1 MITNGLTISINKKET
16 IMLRRHWT
24 LCAIAALLV
33 SGSAAAQ
40 SPGTLLVGGFG
51 QWSHYD
57 SKWNLDTGF
66 GNTIGGGG
74 RVGAFISPQWNLEA
88 DGTYTLAAA
97 KAGTRWMGVCPCA
110 GGGAIGGDVKAS
122 SLAARLLYSFPAGSR
137 PSFHVGAGGV
147 LENFRGAAASAPG
160 TYQFGVNGLV
170 GVNIGVGG
178 VALRIDGIANYLPS
192 NGGKFD
198 FGVQAG
204 LQVAPDLSRVM
215 GGSGAM
221 GSNYG
226 PIVWWDSELL
236 APLPGTVEVG
246 PFVQWSRFDDNAG
259 RTNAIPKNGL
269 GYGGRVGVFL
279 SDPKW
284 ELEGDGYYSPQTNRA
299 AVTAA
304 NAGNRPADVNAHAF
318 AMRLLY
324 NTPIG
329 SIGGH
334 QSQFIIG
341 AGATRTSYK
350 FKGGTLSPP
359 EQYTYNYGATGD
371 VGLRLG
377 LANRVAL
384 RLDGVVDYLPTHK
397 PSANLNLHAR
407 AGLSFLIG
415 GAAPEVM
422 CTYAG
427 LETIPA
433 SSPSCVAPPPPPPP
447 PAPLPIATPPA
458 MCQWNSNIVASD
470 PSCRAP
476 RMVDTAAITGPIYFD
491 FDKSNIRPDADA
503 TLQRKLPWLNANPGM
518 RIRIEGNADER
529 GSDEY
534 NLALGQRRAASAKKW
549 LVDHGIAADRF
560 DLVSYGE
567 ERPVCTEH
575 NETCWQQNRRD
586 DFRIVTVG
594 ADNIVVPPME

>member
-1 MITNGLTISINKKET
+1 
-16 IMLRRHWT
+16 MLRRSST
-24 LCAIAALLV
+24 LCAMAALLLG
-33 SGSAAAQ
+33 GSAAAQ

-51 QWSHYD
+51 QWSHFD

-66 GNTIGGGG
+66 GNSIGYGG
-74 RVGAFISPQWNLEA
+74 RLGAFIAPSWNLEA
-88 DGTYTLAAA
+88 DGVYTPASA
-97 KAGTRWMGVCPCA
+97 KAGTRFLGA
-110 GGGAIGGDVKAS
+110 GALGGDVKAS
-122 SLAARLLYSFPAGSR
+122 ALTARIVYSFPMANL

-147 LENFRGAAASAPG
+147 LENFRGPDNTSPG
-160 TYQFGVNGLV
+160 TYQFGVNGLA
-170 GVNIGVGG
+170 GFNIGFSG

-198 FGVQAG
+198 FGAQAG
-204 LQVAPDLSRVM
+204 LQFTPDLSSMM
-215 GGSGAM
+215 GGTAAM
-221 GSNYG
+221 VSNYG
-226 PIVWWDSELL
+226 PIIWWNSDLA

-246 PFVQWSRFDDNAG
+246 PFVQWSWFDNNAG
-259 RTNAIPKNGL
+259 RANAIPKDGL

-284 ELEGDGYYSPQTNRA
+284 ELEGDGYYSPQDNDAPTTP
-299 AVTAA
+299 TA
-304 NAGNRPADVNAHAF
+304 NRPASVNAHAF

-324 NTPIG
+324 NMPLG
-329 SIGGH
+329 NMMGH

-350 FKGGTLSPP
+350 FEGGTLSPTP
-359 EQYTYNYGATGD
+359 SYTYNYGASGD
-371 VGLRLG
+371 IGLRLG
-377 LANRVAL
+377 IANRTAL
-384 RLDGVVDYLPTHK
+384 RLDGVVDYMPNHK
-397 PSANLNLHAR
+397 PSANMNIHAR
-407 AGLSFLIG
+407 AGLSFLLG
-415 GAAPEVM
+415 GAAPQAM

-433 SSPSCVAPPPPPPP
+433 SSPNCVAPPPPPPP
-447 PAPLPIATPPA
+447 PPVAAPVT
-458 MCQWNSNIVASD
+458 MCQYNSSITATDVNCVA
-470 PSCRAP
+470 PVVA
-476 RMVDTAAITGPIYFD
+476 VVIDTAAITGPIYFD

-586 DFRIVTVG
+586 DFRIVTIG
-594 ADNIVVPPME
+594 SDNIVVPPME

>member
-1 MITNGLTISINKKET
+1 
-16 IMLRRHWT
+16 MLRRSLT
-24 LCAIAALLV
+24 VCTTAALLLG
-33 SGSAAAQ
+33 GSAAAQ

-51 QWSHYD
+51 QYSHYD

-66 GNTIGGGG
+66 GNSIGYGG
-74 RVGAFISPQWNLEA
+74 RLGAFIAPSWNLEA
-88 DGTYTLAAA
+88 DGSYTPASA
-97 KAGTRWMGVCPCA
+97 KAGTRFLGAGIA
-110 GGGAIGGDVKAS
+110 GGEVKAS
-122 SLAARLLYSFPAGSR
+122 ALSARIVYSFPMANL

-147 LENFRGAAASAPG
+147 MENFRGPNDNSPG
-160 TYQFGVNGLV
+160 TYQFGVNGLA
-170 GVNIGVGG
+170 GVNIGFGG
-178 VALRIDGIANYLPS
+178 VALRIDGLANYLPS

-198 FGVQAG
+198 FGAQAG
-204 LQVAPDLSRVM
+204 LQFTPDLATWM
-215 GGSGAM
+215 GGTPMASAT
-221 GSNYG
+221 NWA
-226 PIVWWDSELL
+226 PIVWWNSDLA
-236 APLPGTVEVG
+236 APLPGTVEIG
-246 PFVQWSRFDDNAG
+246 PFVQWTRFDDNAG
-259 RTNAIPKNGL
+259 RTNAIPKNGI

-299 AVTAA
+299 PASPVA
-304 NAGNRPADVNAHAF
+304 NRPADVNAHAF

-324 NTPIG
+324 NIPIG
-329 SIGGH
+329 NMMGRE
-334 QSQFIIG
+334 SQFIIG
-341 AGATRTSYK
+341 AGGTRTSYK
-350 FKGGTLSPP
+350 FKDGTLNPTPS
-359 EQYTYNYGATGD
+359 YTYNYGATGD
-371 VGLRLG
+371 IGLRIG

-384 RLDGVVDYLPTHK
+384 RLDGVADYMPNHK

-407 AGLSFLIG
+407 AGLSLLLG
-415 GAAPEVM
+415 GAQAMVM

-433 SSPSCVAPPPPPPP
+433 SSPNCVAPLPPPPPPP
-447 PAPLPIATPPA
+447 VVVAPA
-458 MCQWNSNIVASD
+458 MCQYNSSIMASD
-470 PSCRAP
+470 ANCMAP
-476 RMVDTAAITGPIYFD
+476 KMVDTAAITGPIYFD
-491 FDKSNIRPDADA
+491 YDKSNIRADADE
-503 TLQRKLPWLNANPGM
+503 TLERKMPWLKANPGM

-575 NETCWQQNRRD
+575 NEACWQQNRRD

-594 ADNIVVPPME
+594 ADMIVVPPQQ